1 MSLRRSRYV
10 FGRELKLS
18 PRSPLV
24 FFAIAMPFLITF
36 LISSVFGSLFD
47 VNPRLGIVDEGDSAI
62 TSAAQQLDGVD
73 MTVVPDA
80 NTLRSRVEAHDF
92 DAGLVL
98 PGGFD
103 TAVRSGETPDL
114 QFYISGKSLA
124 STRVVLAVTTI
135 DLIRGVA
142 GDQPP
147 VTVVVTPV
155 GDEDFVP
162 ISDRLL
168 PTMVIYAVMIAALFL
183 PAASLVDER
192 EKRTLDAVLVT
203 PATIT
208 DVLVGKGAFAV
219 ILATIMGV
227 VTLALNNAFAGQP
240 ATMTL
245 ILFIGSVMLMLMGL
259 ALGLW
264 AKDITTLYTAI
275 KAGGIVIFLPV
286 LFTLFPG
293 LPQWIPKFVPTYYFL
308 QPIYDIA
315 IRGDTFADVLPQV
328 LIAMVICISLVPLV
342 AWVAKRS
349 EHELAITV

>member
-1 MSLRRSRYV
+1 MNLQRSSYV

-47 VNPRLGIVDEGDSAI
+47 VNPRLGIVDEGDSAV
-62 TSAAQQLDGVD
+62 TAAAMQLDGVD
-73 MTVVPDA
+73 TTVVVDA
-80 NTLRSRVEAHDF
+80 DTLRARVEAHDF

-98 PGGFD
+98 PAGFD
-103 TAVRSGETPDL
+103 EAIRAGQNPDL
-114 QFYISGKSLA
+114 QFYISGESLA
-124 STRVVLAVTTI
+124 STRVILAVTTI
-135 DLIRGVA
+135 DLVRGVA
-142 GDQPP
+142 GDKPA
-147 VTVVVTPV
+147 VNTVVTLV
-155 GDEDFVP
+155 GDENYVP

-203 PATIT
+203 PTTIT
-208 DVLVGKGAFAV
+208 EVLVGKGAFSV

-227 VTLALNNAFAGQP
+227 VTLALNNAFAGQA
-240 ATMTL
+240 ATMAL
-245 ILFIGSVMLMLMGL
+245 ILSIGSVMLMLMGL

-293 LPQWIPKFVPTYYFL
+293 LPQWIPKLVPTYYFL
-308 QPIYDIA
+308 QPIYDLA
-315 IRGDTFADVLPQV
+315 IGGDTFSDVLPEI
-328 LIAMVICISLVPLV
+328 LIAVAICIALVPLV
-342 AWVAKRS
+342 AWVARRS
-349 EHELAITV
+349 EQQLAMTV

>member
-1 MSLRRSRYV
+1 M
-10 FGRELKLS
+10 S

-47 VNPRLGIVDEGDSAI
+47 VSPKLGIVDEGDSAV
-62 TSAAQQLDGVD
+62 TVAATQLDGID
-73 MTVVPDA
+73 TTVLTDIA
-80 NTLRSRVEAHDF
+80 TLRARVEAHDF

-98 PGGFD
+98 PKGFD
-103 TAVRSGETPDL
+103 SAVRSGETPDL
-114 QFYISGKSLA
+114 KFYVSGESLA
-124 STRVVLAVTTI
+124 STRVILAVTTI
-135 DLIRGVA
+135 DLIRGVT
-142 GDQPP
+142 GEQPP

-155 GDEDFVP
+155 GDENYVP

-203 PATIT
+203 PTTMT
-208 DVLVGKGAFAV
+208 DVLVGKGTFAV
-219 ILATIMGV
+219 VLATIMGV
-227 VTLALNNAFAGQP
+227 VTLALNGAFAGQ
-240 ATMTL
+240 AGTMTL

-264 AKDITTLYTAI
+264 AKDVTTLYTTI
-275 KAGGIVIFLPV
+275 KAGGIIIFLPV

-315 IRGDTFADVLPQV
+315 IGGDTFADVLPEV
-328 LIAMVICISLVPLV
+328 LIAVAVCVALVPVV
-342 AWVAKRS
+342 AWVAKRA

>member
-1 MSLRRSRYV
+1 MSLRRSWYV

-47 VNPRLGIVDEGDSAI
+47 VNPKLGIVDEGDSAM
-62 TSAAQQLDGVD
+62 TVAAQQLDGVD
-73 MTVVPDA
+73 TTVVADA
-80 NTLRSRVEAHDF
+80 STLRTRVESHDF
-92 DAGLVL
+92 DAGLML
-98 PGGFD
+98 PAGFD
-103 TAVRSGETPDL
+103 AAVRAGENPDL
-114 QFYISGKSLA
+114 QFYVSGESLA
-124 STRVVLAVTTI
+124 STRAIIAVTTI
-135 DLIRGVA
+135 DLVRGVA
-142 GDQPP
+142 GDEPP
-147 VTVVVTPV
+147 VDVVVTPV
-155 GDEDFVP
+155 GAEDYVP

-203 PATIT
+203 PTTIT
-208 DVLVGKGAFAV
+208 DVLVGKGTFAV
-219 ILATIMGV
+219 ILATVMGV

-240 ATMTL
+240 GTMTL
-245 ILFIGSVMLMLMGL
+245 ILFIGSMMLMLMGL
-259 ALGLW
+259 ILGLW

-315 IRGDTFADVLPQV
+315 IRGDTFADVLPEV
-328 LIAMVICISLVPLV
+328 AIALVICIALVPLV
-342 AWVAKRS
+342 AWVAKRA
-349 EHELAITV
+349 ERELAITV